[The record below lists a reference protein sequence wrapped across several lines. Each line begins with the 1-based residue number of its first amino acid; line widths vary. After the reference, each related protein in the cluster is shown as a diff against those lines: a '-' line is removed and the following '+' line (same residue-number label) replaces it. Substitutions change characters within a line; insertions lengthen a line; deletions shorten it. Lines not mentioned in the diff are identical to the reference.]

1 LKAIF
6 VLGAAML
13 GGCLKAILVLG
24 AAIGAKARDQMLLG
38 TYVRRYVRRRM
49 SPNCLRTYVE
59 EMRIVV
65 VAAAA
70 AAAVAVV
77 LSLLLLLMPLLL
89 ALKRAFKR

>member
-1 LKAIF
+1 
-6 VLGAAML
+6 ML

-70 AAAVAVV
+70 AAVAVV

>member
-70 AAAVAVV
+70 AAVAVV